1 MVNTL
6 KSALGVLT
14 IFLCIGMA
22 QDVTLT
28 FNPDGSVDYSSSQDI
43 SGFQFDHTGCAAGA
57 VSETSF
63 SVSGSASTV
72 IGFDFSGA
80 TLPAGDGAL
89 ISGVSCSASDISNII
104 ISGPVG
110 DSGQAD
116 QLSAIAVDGEE
127 EEVACEDVGGMGFTC
142 DEILAFGGACGGTF
156 GSLDVDAA
164 YPATCGLCASGPGE
178 ELVCPGEADVCIG
191 VDSDGNVNLV
201 SSDDVYGF
209 QMNHTGCEGSA
220 VAGADSD
227 GAGFSTTIN
236 SGIFFA
242 FSFSAGSIPA
252 GEMTIISGT
261 DCTVDDLSNIVISGQ
276 GGASYSVETGVYQE
290 AAEPVLTCSGSEP
303 VCIGVDSDGNVNYSA
318 SEPIYGYQFKAL

>member
-6 KSALGVLT
+6 KRALGALT

-89 ISGVSCSASDISNII
+89 LSGVSCSASDISNII

-110 DSGQAD
+110 DGGQAD
-116 QLSAIAVDGEE
+116 QLSATAVDGEAP
-127 EEVACEDVGGMGFTC
+127 EVTCDDVGMNGMDCATLLSFGFSC
-142 DEILAFGGACGGTF
+142 DNDSFQAVCPVSCDACPETGGA
-156 GSLDVDAA
+156 S
-164 YPATCGLCASGPGE
+164 
-178 ELVCPGEADVCIG
+178 ELVCAGDADVCIG

-209 QMNHTGCEGSA
+209 QMNHAGCEGSA

-252 GEMTIISGT
+252 IIAAFLGEFLAFSYNLFAAVPGISLLISNAISPLKLG
-261 DCTVDDLSNIVISGQ
+261 LSNVSPLI
-276 GGASYSVETGVYQE
+276 
-290 AAEPVLTCSGSEP
+290 
-303 VCIGVDSDGNVNYSA
+303 
-318 SEPIYGYQFKAL
+318 